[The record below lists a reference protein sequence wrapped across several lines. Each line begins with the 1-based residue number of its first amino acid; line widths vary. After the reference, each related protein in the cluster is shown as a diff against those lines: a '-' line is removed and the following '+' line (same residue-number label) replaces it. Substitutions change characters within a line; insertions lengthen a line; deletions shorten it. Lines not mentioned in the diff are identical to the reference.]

1 MMRFVKRLLG
11 SRWLKWAVVVIA
23 VGIGAYEIDN
33 EWNEVHQALGQIGLL
48 ASFEALLALLVMQ
61 FATLRQWQ
69 ALLAGLGSP
78 LRTTTAGRIFFI
90 GQLGKYIPGS
100 VWPVLTQMELGA
112 RANVPRSRSAGA
124 SILTMILS
132 LATGL
137 LVAAATLPFA
147 HYSAGY
153 DWVFVF
159 VPVILICL
167 YPRVLNPLLN
177 WLFKLTKRPGLD
189 QPVTFTMLTR
199 ALVWSLLAWVANGLQ
214 IWILAEKLG
223 APAGRTVLLAL
234 GGYAFAWCVGFV
246 IVIDPAGAGIR
257 EVLLVA
263 VALARAR
270 RRAGL
275 RRGSSCRARS
285 TPSATCL
292 SRAPRRRPAAG
303 GGATARPTL
312 PREKTWPAVP
322 ARGRHPGQLGVGQRP
337 ARLGRDRSH
346 RTQAGSSLSEPAWAR
361 IAGKARCSASFQSP
375 IGSMPAARHA
385 SWPRTLYAGRCA
397 GVGYSAVVIG
407 FGLTRTKLFVP
418 DVDALADSL
427 WPGRKAFAV
436 LHHLPVPWTRGRGV
450 KTSGRARTRLYSPE
464 LVA

>member
-23 VGIGAYEIDN
+23 VGIGAYTIDG
-33 EWNEVHQALGQIGLL
+33 EWNQVHHALGQIGLL
-48 ASFEALLALLVMQ
+48 ASFEALLVLLVMQ
-61 FATLRQWQ
+61 FATLREWQ

-78 LRTTTAGRIFFI
+78 IRTTTAGRIFFI

-100 VWPVLTQMELGA
+100 LWPVLTQMELGA
-112 RANVPRSRSAGA
+112 RANVPRARSASA

-153 DWVFVF
+153 DWVFIL
-159 VPVILICL
+159 VPVILVCL

-189 QPVTFTMLTR
+189 QPVTLRMLSKPL
-199 ALVWSLLAWVANGLQ
+199 AWSLLAWIANGAQ

-263 VALARAR
+263 ALSPVLGAGPALAVALV
-270 RRAGL
+270 
-275 RRGSSCRARS
+275 
-285 TPSATCL
+285 
-292 SRAPRRRPAAG
+292 SRAVNTISDLLVAGAAAFRRP
-303 GGATARPTL
+303 
-312 PREKTWPAVP
+312 
-322 ARGRHPGQLGVGQRP
+322 
-337 ARLGRDRSH
+337 RLSSQE
-346 RTQAGSSLSEPAWAR
+346 RTEDVAPVSADPVSSS
-361 IAGKARCSASFQSP
+361 
-375 IGSMPAARHA
+375 
-385 SWPRTLYAGRCA
+385 
-397 GVGYSAVVIG
+397 
-407 FGLTRTKLFVP
+407 
-418 DVDALADSL
+418 
-427 WPGRKAFAV
+427 
-436 LHHLPVPWTRGRGV
+436 
-450 KTSGRARTRLYSPE
+450 
-464 LVA
+464 